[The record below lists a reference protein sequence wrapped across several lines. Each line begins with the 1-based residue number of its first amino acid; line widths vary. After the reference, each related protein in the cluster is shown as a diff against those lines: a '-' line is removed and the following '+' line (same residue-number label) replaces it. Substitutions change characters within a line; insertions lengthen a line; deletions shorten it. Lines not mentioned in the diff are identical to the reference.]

1 MSAPPQLPA
10 GGNDPLGE
18 VREDATCIAL
28 VPAYNEAATVGHVV
42 REIPKHA
49 ARFDVLVIDDGST
62 DATSEVARAA
72 GVTVATLPFNLGVG
86 GALRTGFRYAVD
98 RGYDC
103 VVQFDGDGQ
112 HDPGEISR
120 LLPPLDAGADMV
132 IGSRFAGGA
141 ATDEVGR
148 VRSGAMRLLRVAVKL
163 LSGQHISDTSSGF
176 RAFSRPMLEY
186 FSRNYPQE
194 YLGDTVEALLLAAYA
209 GHKVVEVPVAMRVR
223 SGGVPSSRNVK
234 LLYHYLRLLIV
245 LISTTSVRGRRRM
258 A

>member
-1 MSAPPQLPA
+1 MRMQTLIVIPAFNEQEALPRVLKELA
-10 GGNDPLGE
+10 
-18 VREDATCIAL
+18 V
-28 VPAYNEAATVGHVV
+28 
-42 REIPKHA
+42 HA
-49 ARFDVLVIDDGST
+49 SQHDVLVIDDGST
-62 DATSEVARAA
+62 DATSHVAREA

-86 GALRTGFRYAVD
+86 GALRTGFRYAVEH
-98 RGYDC
+98 GYDS

-112 HDPGEISR
+112 HDPVQISR
-120 LLPPLDAGADMV
+120 LLAPLAAGADMV

-141 ATDEVGR
+141 TTYEVGR
-148 VRSGAMRLLRVAVKL
+148 VRWGAMRILRLAVKL

-176 RAFSRPMLEY
+176 RAFSRPMFE
-186 FSRNYPQE
+186 FFARNYPQE

-209 GHKVVEVPVAMRVR
+209 GYQVVEVPVAMRVR

-245 LISTTSVRGRRRM
+245 LISTTSVRSRRRM